1 MQVDF
6 SKMNFDEK
14 GLIPAIV
21 QDAATNA
28 VLMLA
33 YMNGESLAK
42 TVETGYTWFWSRSR
56 QELWNKGATS
66 GHVQKVVSIDYDCDG
81 DSLLVKVEQ
90 KGAACHT
97 GNYSCFS
104 YPLWNSGAG
113 RNLPVPEPDGIHG
126 ILAELYRVIQDKRVH
141 GGEKSYTRYLFMS
154 GQDKILK
161 KPAMNRARISSWPS
175 MPLPA
180 NGRGPNRAFTFCPR
194 VASPLRRTNSSPTGR
209 NCPRLI
215 PFIPSKTAW
224 MKKTG
229 MAGRP

>member
-6 SKMNFDEK
+6 SKIKFDEK

-56 QELWNKGATS
+56 QELWNKGASS

-141 GGEKSYTRYLFMS
+141 GGEK
-154 GQDKILK
+154 ILY
-161 KPAMNRARISSWPS
+161 
-175 MPLPA
+175 PLP
-180 NGRGPNRAFTFCPR
+180 
-194 VASPLRRTNSSPTGR
+194 VYVRTG
-209 NCPRLI
+209 
-215 PFIPSKTAW
+215 
-224 MKKTG
+224 
-229 MAGRP
+229 

>member
-1 MQVDF
+1 MKRLDSDHCSGCSNQCR
-6 SKMNFDEK
+6 
-14 GLIPAIV
+14 A
-21 QDAATNA
+21 DA
-28 VLMLA
+28 A

-56 QELWNKGATS
+56 QELWNKGASS

-126 ILAELYRVIQDKRVH
+126 ILAELYRVIQDN
-141 GGEKSYTRYLFMS
+141 
-154 GQDKILK
+154 
-161 KPAMNRARISSWPS
+161 AS
-175 MPLPA
+175 MA
-180 NGRGPNRAFTFCPR
+180 AKN
-194 VASPLRRTNSSPTGR
+194 
-209 NCPRLI
+209 LI
-215 PFIPSKTAW
+215 PVTCLCQDRIRF
-224 MKKTG
+224 
-229 MAGRP
+229 